1 MKNMPVNKN
10 IMTCDLEDW
19 YHPSLIGADIS
30 QWDSFD
36 SRILEPAE
44 EILAIFRKN
53 NCTATFFVL
62 GHVAEKFPE
71 LIKKIHAEGHE
82 IASHGYA
89 HKLVYNQSPEEFRS
103 DLQRSLKVLAEL
115 TGERIRGYRAPSWS
129 ARKEFE
135 WFWRILAEEGIEY
148 DSSLFPFK
156 TFLYGDNEVPTCIHR
171 YSVDQERTI
180 VEIPPSVMHFSGKR
194 IPFSGGFFLRTMP
207 VIFVRYFIKNNNK
220 YGKPVVVYFH
230 PWEFDA
236 EQPRIKI
243 KYRDYFI
250 QYANIK
256 IMHGKIEKI
265 SKDFSFTSIKNYL
278 SQNGELN

>member
-1 MKNMPVNKN
+1 
-10 IMTCDLEDW
+10 MTCDLEDW
-19 YHPSLIGADIS
+19 YHPNLIGSDIS
-30 QWDSFD
+30 QWDKFD

-53 NCTATFFVL
+53 KCAATFFVL

-71 LIKKIHAEGHE
+71 LIKEIHAEGHE

-156 TFLYGDNEVPTCIHR
+156 TFLYGDNEVPTYIHR

-236 EQPRIKI
+236 EQPRIKM

-250 QYANIK
+250 QYTNIK
-256 IMHGKIEKI
+256 NMHGKIEKI
-265 SKDFSFTSIKNYL
+265 TKEFSFTSIKNYL